1 MAPRFYEGLNM
12 ISRGA
17 SLLTTSLL
25 AAILLAGCK
34 DKQAPA
40 APPQPTRPIVQQKA
54 EPAVTRE
61 QAMASLLALPEVK
74 AWSKEIE
81 QRSRGK
87 AHGAVIE
94 DDPTPRVIN
103 GTRYWQLSFVENRAD
118 KVNRRESFLV
128 AHTGKQILVED
139 TTNDSVISLDE
150 WRRGIRRV
158 ETKSAD

>member
-1 MAPRFYEGLNM
+1 MAAGFSRGTIM

-17 SLLTTSLL
+17 PLLATSLL
-25 AAILLAGCK
+25 AALLLAGCK
-34 DKQAPA
+34 DRQPPA
-40 APPQPTRPIVQQKA
+40 AAPQPARPVVEQQA

-61 QAMASLLALPEVK
+61 QAMAALLALPEVK
-74 AWSKEIE
+74 SWSQDIE
-81 QRSRGK
+81 KRSRGK

-103 GTRYWQLSFVENRAD
+103 GTAYWQLSFVENRAD
-118 KVNRRESFLV
+118 KVQRRESFLV
-128 AHTGKQILVED
+128 ARTGNLILVED
-139 TTNDSVISLDE
+139 AANDTVVSIDE

>member
-1 MAPRFYEGLNM
+1 M

-25 AAILLAGCK
+25 AAFLLAGCK
-34 DKQAPA
+34 DKQASVT
-40 APPQPTRPIVQQKA
+40 PPQPAKPIVRQKA

-74 AWSKEIE
+74 AWSREIE

-103 GTRYWQLSFVENRAD
+103 GIQYWQLSFVENRAD

-128 AHTGKQILVED
+128 AHTGSQILVED
-139 TTNDSVISLDE
+139 TANDSVISLDE

-158 ETKSAD
+158 ETKSAN

>member
-1 MAPRFYEGLNM
+1 M

-17 SLLTTSLL
+17 SLLATSLL
-25 AAILLAGCK
+25 AAILLAACK
-34 DKQAPA
+34 DKQPPA
-40 APPQPTRPIVQQKA
+40 APPQPAKPIVQQKA

-61 QAMASLLALPEVK
+61 QAMAALLALPEIK
-74 AWSKEIE
+74 AWSQDIE
-81 QRSRGK
+81 KRSRGK

-103 GTRYWQLSFVENRAD
+103 GQAYWQLSFVENRAD
-118 KVNRRESFLV
+118 KVQRRESFLV
-128 AHTGKQILVED
+128 AKTGSQILVED
-139 TTNDSVISLDE
+139 TANDTVVSLDE